1 MGYAVGYIPKRSTG
15 IQLVFYIIIPN
26 YLYMVVMFNND
37 FSPVSLLADVSKLL
51 MRSQFTS
58 ATILALLQ

>member
-1 MGYAVGYIPKRSTG
+1 
-15 IQLVFYIIIPN
+15 
-26 YLYMVVMFNND
+26 MVVTFNND

-58 ATILALLQ
+58 ANTLALLQ